1 MKSIFNGI
9 LILYLLIAT
18 NSNAQVVINAAKTF
32 TKDQLDSV
40 YATGSG
46 ISGPGKPVVG
56 DGYGGMCSGKFLT
69 DADRAKYASG
79 QVWKSGLIPHI
90 KPIWDVHMRDAVEE
104 D

>member
-9 LILYLLIAT
+9 IILCLLIAT
-18 NSNAQVVINAAKTF
+18 HSNGQIIINAAKTF
-32 TKDQLDSV
+32 TKEQLDSV

-69 DADRAKYASG
+69 EDDHLGEVFAF
-79 QVWKSGLIPHI
+79 
-90 KPIWDVHMRDAVEE
+90 AVRSC
-104 D
+104 